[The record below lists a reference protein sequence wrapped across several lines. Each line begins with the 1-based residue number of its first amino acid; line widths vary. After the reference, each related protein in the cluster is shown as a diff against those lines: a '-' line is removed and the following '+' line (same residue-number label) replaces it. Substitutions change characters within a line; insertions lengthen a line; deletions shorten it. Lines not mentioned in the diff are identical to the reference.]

1 MKNNKKSKDKSD
13 SRFEKYKRIIVS
25 KSKIISFRKLIE
37 ELEIKQKRIKNYLS
51 NLLLNKE
58 INILKSSKLK
68 LNNLNSKL
76 KRSISNSTQGLSKRL
91 TETDDYEV
99 ILTPTQFW
107 SRAITWSLMSGT
119 VLGVTWLATAKT
131 EEIIV
136 ATGKLEPISGVVE
149 VQMPVQG
156 VTEKIYVKEGEKVE
170 KGQTLVLLDT
180 TASKSEN
187 DQLRK
192 SIKYNQEIASRLK
205 VLVDEGAVSELQF
218 LEQKN
223 RIEQLQSKL
232 IQSEVVLRYQK
243 ILAPSSG
250 IVFDLKPWGPG
261 FVAQTS
267 QPILKIVPNDNL
279 IAKIEIASRH
289 IGFVSVGKNTS
300 ISIDSYPQNDFG
312 VIEGFVTKIS
322 SDALPPNPAVN
333 KGYRFPAQVELE
345 AQNLILKNGNKL
357 PLQAGMS
364 LTANIKLRKVSYLQL
379 LLNTFQS
386 KADSLRTL

>member
-1 MKNNKKSKDKSD
+1 MNNNKKAKDKLTST
-13 SRFEKYKRIIVS
+13 FEKYKRIVVN
-25 KSKIISFRKLIE
+25 KSKIISFKKLIE
-37 ELEIKQKRIKNYLS
+37 ELEIKQKTIKNYLS
-51 NLLLNKE
+51 SKLLNKE
-58 INILKSSKLK
+58 INILNSGQLK
-68 LNNLNSKL
+68 LNNLSSKL
-76 KRSISNSTQGLSKRL
+76 KSITNSTQTLSKRL

-107 SRAITWSLMSGT
+107 SRAITWSLMSGAA
-119 VLGVTWLATAKT
+119 LGVAWLATAKT

-187 DQLRK
+187 DQLKK

-223 RIEQLQSKL
+223 RIEELQSKL
-232 IQSEVVLRYQK
+232 IQSEVILKYQK

-267 QPILKIVPNDNL
+267 QPILKIVPSDNL
-279 IAKIEIASRH
+279 IAKIEIASRN
-289 IGFVSVGKNTS
+289 IGFVSVGKKAS
-300 ISIDSYPQNDFG
+300 INIDSYPSSDFG
-312 VIEGFVTKIS
+312 VIEGLVTKIS
-322 SDALPPNPAVN
+322 SDALPPNPSIN
-333 KGYRFPAQVELE
+333 KGYRFPAEVELE
-345 AQNLILKNGNKL
+345 GQNLILKNGSKL